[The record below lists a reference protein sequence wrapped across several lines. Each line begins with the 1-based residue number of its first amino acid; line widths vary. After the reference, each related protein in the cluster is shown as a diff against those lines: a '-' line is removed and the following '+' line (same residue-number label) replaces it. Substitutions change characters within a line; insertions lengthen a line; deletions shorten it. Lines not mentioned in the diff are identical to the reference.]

1 LLTLI
6 VSLLMS
12 WYASKLKQVLAQKRA
27 VEAILAEK
35 CTVEYDYEFDEAG
48 REIKGAKGH
57 GPAWLRGLFGP
68 DQFDTVVHVWVES
81 AKGMEAVNGLARLRS
96 LSIDARGNSEDPLKY
111 LQDIDGLEELD
122 ISGFITDAGLER
134 VRELR
139 HLKCLK
145 LSLQGPSNN
154 PRKEKPITGACLA
167 AVLRSCPTLLELTID
182 NAELPAAALDQ
193 IATLSQLEK
202 LTLFNINS
210 GPAVVFR
217 IDKLTALREL
227 ELMDSADRDNGN
239 SLTFGEIKGIRS
251 LSRLE
256 RLHLWSKA
264 VTDSDVERISKLP
277 LLRELDLHENNI
289 GGSDIVNLKDL
300 SLLEELDLSKT
311 YVDDESIA
319 VLAGLKNLK
328 RLDLMGSHVRGPGLR
343 RLYGLRQQLA
353 VRITLND
360 EDMEF
365 IDGAVPI
372 VALQLSFCPL
382 TDNGCYHIAFYPML
396 QERDLQS
403 SDLNDARVENLAEL
417 TRLKKLNLMNNHITD
432 AALRHLRGLTEL
444 RELSLAFTDV
454 RGPGLEVLKNMPR
467 LESLS
472 LSNLP
477 LHDEDLK
484 HLDGLLQLR
493 ELVITDNRLTNAGL
507 DHLAGLKQLR
517 KIYIRSPWIT
527 PQGKQKLRAAVPGL
541 KFEGEE

>member
-1 LLTLI
+1 MNHPLNRFHRPRSGKGLREWAHAHAPSCRMPDKLGTAAQPTFAAGFSISVPRIAKPAQRPAAFPPPRVEKPRRRWYQYSLRSLFLLTLI

-35 CTVEYDYEFDEAG
+35 GTVEYDYQFDEAG

-57 GPAWLRGLFGP
+57 GPAWLRGLLGP

-139 HLKCLK
+139 HVKCLK

-167 AVLRSCPTLLELTID
+167 AVLRSCPTLRELTID

-239 SLTFGEIKGIRS
+239 SLTFEETKGIRS

-264 VTDSDVERISKLP
+264 VTDSDVRADQQVS
-277 LLRELDLHENNI
+277 
-289 GGSDIVNLKDL
+289 V
-300 SLLEELDLSKT
+300 
-311 YVDDESIA
+311 A
-319 VLAGLKNLK
+319 AGT
-328 RLDLMGSHVRGPGLR
+328 GP
-343 RLYGLRQQLA
+343 
-353 VRITLND
+353 
-360 EDMEF
+360 
-365 IDGAVPI
+365 P
-372 VALQLSFCPL
+372 
-382 TDNGCYHIAFYPML
+382 
-396 QERDLQS
+396 
-403 SDLNDARVENLAEL
+403 
-417 TRLKKLNLMNNHITD
+417 
-432 AALRHLRGLTEL
+432 
-444 RELSLAFTDV
+444 
-454 RGPGLEVLKNMPR
+454 
-467 LESLS
+467 
-472 LSNLP
+472 
-477 LHDEDLK
+477 
-484 HLDGLLQLR
+484 
-493 ELVITDNRLTNAGL
+493 
-507 DHLAGLKQLR
+507 
-517 KIYIRSPWIT
+517 
-527 PQGKQKLRAAVPGL
+527 
-541 KFEGEE
+541 